1 MSNNQS
7 DQASQQAQN
16 IIENL
21 RNENQNLFSLKAQ
34 KEDELHKMN
43 EQLQAKDHQ
52 LREEQN
58 QLHSQNEMVQNYQ
71 NEIDSLNN

>member
-1 MSNNQS
+1 
-7 DQASQQAQN
+7 
-16 IIENL
+16 
-21 RNENQNLFSLKAQ
+21 
-34 KEDELHKMN
+34 MN